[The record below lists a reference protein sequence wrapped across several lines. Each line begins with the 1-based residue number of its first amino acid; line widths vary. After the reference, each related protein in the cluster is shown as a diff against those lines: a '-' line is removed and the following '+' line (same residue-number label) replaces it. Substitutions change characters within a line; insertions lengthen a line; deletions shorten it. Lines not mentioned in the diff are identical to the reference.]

1 MDKKLNVT
9 HQLICWVMFIHT
21 WLWKNVFFFFPLKKL
36 LGIPWWSSGYR
47 ILLPLEGTQVQSL
60 VRELGSH
67 KPCGQKK
74 KKRIESNFL
83 KKLLALMIHFIKTFL
98 AAPQG
103 MWDLGVPPLP
113 NPRDQVP
120 YSRSPGKLSSCMQL
134 FFDLTLLIIRFL
146 VFLGTQ
152 VSPCSRVKD
161 KQTHKPV
168 CDTVFL

>member
-1 MDKKLNVT
+1 MVIGFCFHWRAHRFN
-9 HQLICWVMFIHT
+9 
-21 WLWKNVFFFFPLKKL
+21 LWFGNLDPTNHVAK
-36 LGIPWWSSGYR
+36 
-47 ILLPLEGTQVQSL
+47 
-60 VRELGSH
+60 
-67 KPCGQKK
+67 KK